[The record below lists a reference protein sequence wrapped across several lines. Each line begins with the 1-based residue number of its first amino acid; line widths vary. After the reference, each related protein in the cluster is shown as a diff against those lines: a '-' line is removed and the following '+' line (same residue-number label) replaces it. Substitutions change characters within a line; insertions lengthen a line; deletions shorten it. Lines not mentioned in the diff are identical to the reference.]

1 MMRSSRSTYNAK
13 RKGKEIYEENSNT
26 MDFAEFYAQRGNK
39 GITICERSANSR
51 SEEMAR
57 YLGTSNDHSNGQKL
71 QSQDMISLNQ
81 VNPNYFLSKSIKE
94 MSVLPRQHHKPRII
108 VHPSKIIG
116 PSRFSQNYD
125 QNTQRTSVSA
135 PRDFSLMKLLLE
147 EDNISTLT
155 DEELLY
161 AKELL
166 STGQGLLLEGQGVQ
180 QFPCSQV
187 GNHQNIERASGP
199 ATSDFSYM
207 KFLMEDDNSSV
218 LTNDLYENQLLS
230 TLCSLSSEGQMVQQW
245 LSSQVGNYPF
255 DKASEGQMVQQ
266 WPCSQ
271 VGNYPFE
278 NALAGQMVQQW
289 PSSQV
294 GNFLFDNALEGQMMQ
309 QWPCSQVGNYPF
321 DNALEG
327 QMVQQWP
334 CSQVG
339 NYPFDN
345 ALEGQMVQQWPCS
358 QVGNY
363 PFDNASVGQ
372 MMQQWP
378 CSQVENYQFEN
389 SSVGQ
394 MMQQWPCSQ
403 VENYTFKNSLQQ
415 INLQNYENQVLQQPQ
430 QPSYM
435 NVLKRD
441 DISYM
446 DLLTRDDISCGDM
459 LTREE
464 VSYKDLLTREDISW
478 TFNA

>member
-1 MMRSSRSTYNAK
+1 
-13 RKGKEIYEENSNT
+13 
-26 MDFAEFYAQRGNK
+26 
-39 GITICERSANSR
+39 
-51 SEEMAR
+51 MAR
-57 YLGTSNDHSNGQKL
+57 FLGTSNDHSSGQKL
-71 QSQDMISLNQ
+71 QSQDMASLNQ
-81 VNPNYFLSKSIKE
+81 VSPNYFLSNSIKE

-135 PRDFSLMKLLLE
+135 PRNFSLMKLLLE
-147 EDNISTLT
+147 EENISTLT

-166 STGQGLLLEGQGVQ
+166 STDQGFSFEGQGVQ

-218 LTNDLYENQLLS
+218 LTNDLYEKQLLS

-245 LSSQVGNYPF
+245 PCSQVGNYLF
-255 DKASEGQMVQQ
+255 ENALAGQMVQQ

-271 VGNYPFE
+271 VGNYPF
-278 NALAGQMVQQW
+278 
-289 PSSQV
+289 
-294 GNFLFDNALEGQMMQ
+294 DNPLEGQMMQ

-321 DNALEG
+321 DNVLEG

-345 ALEGQMVQQWPCS
+345 ALERQMVQQWPCS
-358 QVGNY
+358 QVGSY
-363 PFDNASVGQ
+363 RFDNASVGQ

-403 VENYTFKNSLQQ
+403 VENYTFENSLQQ
-415 INLQNYENQVLQQPQ
+415 INLQNYQNQVLQQPQ
-430 QPSYM
+430 QTSYM
-435 NVLKRD
+435 NVLKID
-441 DISYM
+441 NISYM

-478 TFNA
+478 TFDA